1 VRGSLG
7 QRRGRQRL
15 QPRGDRRCQ
24 RAADGPTFL
33 ESWESPATMNRIW
46 AGTKPHVVY
55 GPYKYLWH
63 AQRSRFSLPT
73 ASEAPV
79 PHPRFI
85 HSPRA
90 LAKTQWSAASKGFQ
104 KSMMLIRPPRFL
116 SPSPAAAPGE
126 PRLRRPPPPHRPHR
140 RPHQPQAARAGS
152 PGMSYSSSYSHRRC
166 FVFFFLAGSDTGMA
180 RRSWR
185 R

>member
-1 VRGSLG
+1 
-7 QRRGRQRL
+7 
-15 QPRGDRRCQ
+15 
-24 RAADGPTFL
+24 
-33 ESWESPATMNRIW
+33 MNRIW

-126 PRLRRPPPPHRPHR
+126 PRLRRPLDASRIFSSPRPPGRLPGPRPASASTDLR
-140 RPHQPQAARAGS
+140 RLTARIVDLT
-152 PGMSYSSSYSHRRC
+152 RRRQLAQVRLACHIHPRTPTDVDAC
-166 FVFFFLAGSDTGMA
+166 FVFFFLAGGDTGMA